1 MARGDSM
8 SEQAFSCMVSTVGL
22 VLPFILVDPPL
33 DDGVAISNAQSVTAC
48 VWITQEGIRRPL
60 VLSNTGSAI
69 FTYTVS
75 MGDTRTPKSER
86 GYLEVTIGQAVF
98 PTSHFVFLVTPHF

>member
-1 MARGDSM
+1 MAVEG
-8 SEQAFSCMVSTVGL
+8 AFSCAVSTVGL

-33 DDGVAISNAQSVTAC
+33 ENGVAMSNAQSVTAC

-60 VLSNTGSAI
+60 VLSNTQSAI

-75 MGDTRTPKSER
+75 MGDTRTAKSER
-86 GYLEVTIGQAVF
+86 GYLEVTIGGNVF
-98 PTSHFVFLVTPHF
+98 PTSHFVFHVVPHF

>member
-1 MARGDSM
+1 MA
-8 SEQAFSCMVSTVGL
+8 EEAFSCAVSTVGL

-33 DDGVAISNAQSVTAC
+33 VDAIAVSNAQSATC
-48 VWITQEGIRRPL
+48 VWITQDGRRRPL
-60 VLSNTGSAI
+60 AVSNAGSAV

-75 MGDTRTPKSER
+75 MGDTRSPKSER
-86 GYLEVTIGQAVF
+86 GYLEVTIGDTVF